1 MSGRSRL
8 DRIIDIP
15 DPEASEW
22 QRDRWNHDDLKGATC
37 PDLQEE
43 LGRVRLRLRLDA
55 HPNPWL
61 MLREGALLDAL
72 SRG

>member
-1 MSGRSRL
+1 MSGTSRL

-15 DPEASEW
+15 DPAASEW
-22 QRDRWNHDDLKGATC
+22 QRDRWNHHDLKGATR

-55 HPNPWL
+55 QPDAWL
-61 MLREGALLDAL
+61 ALREAALLDAL
-72 SRG
+72 DGG